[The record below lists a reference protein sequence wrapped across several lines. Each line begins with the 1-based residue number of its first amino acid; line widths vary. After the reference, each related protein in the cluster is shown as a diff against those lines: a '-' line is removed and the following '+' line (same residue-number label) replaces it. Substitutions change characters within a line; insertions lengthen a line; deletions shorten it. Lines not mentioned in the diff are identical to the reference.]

1 MSDSMAHF
9 ISTIPSL
16 LDKNLKTTIHNDALA
31 VLSNL
36 MRVIWTATTRVSR
49 SRKII
54 GEDLRLTV
62 HESLQYIT
70 DW

>member
-1 MSDSMAHF
+1 MAHF